1 MTKSQPPDQ
10 IKCWF
15 REKETRASSTSLPQN
30 EFEATRACACRVQ
43 ESSLLDC
50 KCSHHD
56 VSVPEEIPNS
66 LHRFIEDRFKG
77 PVYSLFQIM
86 MDDVYCGRNEKSV
99 MNCRHRGWHKSNC
112 DHYEDAGVICHA
124 PKLQGHEVCCKI
136 H

>member
-1 MTKSQPPDQ
+1 MQP
-10 IKCWF
+10 
-15 REKETRASSTSLPQN
+15 AHVHVV
-30 EFEATRACACRVQ
+30 CRN
-43 ESSLLDC
+43 
-50 KCSHHD
+50 HG
-56 VSVPEEIPNS
+56 VSVLEEMPNR
-66 LHRFIEDRFKG
+66 LNTG

-86 MDDVYCGRNEKSV
+86 MDDVYCEGNEKSV